1 MSNRPSAPVTVEIGA
16 PLPPALYK
24 LMEASRSGWP
34 VAAES
39 TIPETVHFCSA
50 GAGLCG
56 FAGLTC
62 GASRRAML
70 SSSANMANP
79 RQYADYTTGGSEGRR
94 FCGPRCFVRLAQN
107 PRTTEFGATRSC
119 ASFRSR
125 KAGEESAFPAR
136 KSKADSWGR
145 NRPQNDVRPGAT
157 GSIFLT
163 FLRYIV

>member
-79 RQYADYTTGGSEGRR
+79 RQYADYTTGGSEDRR
-94 FCGPRCFVRLAQN
+94 FCGSWSIWPESHGPRSSALRAHARHSE
-107 PRTTEFGATRSC
+107 PR
-119 ASFRSR
+119 
-125 KAGEESAFPAR
+125 EESAFPA
-136 KSKADSWGR
+136 KKNKADSSAR
-145 NRPQNDVRPGAT
+145 NRPQNDIRLRAR
-157 GSIFLT
+157 GSNFLT
-163 FLRYIV
+163 LHRRIV